1 MARAWL
7 PLVLVIVLAVGA
19 FSVWRIRGIFGSQQL
34 PSYAGSMSE
43 DSNKSD
49 PKVVRYEVWGEPGA
63 IADIN
68 YVDAEG
74 DPNQLVGAAL
84 PWSIDIETDSP
95 AMSGNIVAQGNG
107 DFIGCRITADGVVKD
122 ERTITNVSA
131 YIYCFTKAA

>member
-1 MARAWL
+1 M
-7 PLVLVIVLAVGA
+7 LAVGA

-34 PSYAGSMSE
+34 PTYAGSMSE

-107 DFIGCRITADGVVKD
+107 DFIGCRITADGEVKD

>member
-1 MARAWL
+1 M
-7 PLVLVIVLAVGA
+7 LVVGA

-34 PSYAGSMSE
+34 PTYAGSMSE

-74 DPNQLVGAAL
+74 DPNQIVGAAL

-107 DFIGCRITADGVVKD
+107 DFIGCRITADGEVKD

>member
-1 MARAWL
+1 M
-7 PLVLVIVLAVGA
+7 LAVGA

>member
-1 MARAWL
+1 M
-7 PLVLVIVLAVGA
+7 VVLAVGA

-34 PSYAGSMSE
+34 PTYAGSMTE

-49 PKVVRYEVWGEPGA
+49 PKIVRYEVWGEPGA
-63 IADIN
+63 VADIN

-107 DFIGCRITADGVVKD
+107 DFIGCRITADGEVKD
-122 ERTITNVSA
+122 ERTISNVSA

>member
-1 MARAWL
+1 M
-7 PLVLVIVLAVGA
+7 LAVGA

-34 PSYAGSMSE
+34 PTYAGSITE

-49 PKVVRYEVWGEPGA
+49 PKIVRYEVWGESGA
-63 IADIN
+63 VADIN

-107 DFIGCRITADGVVKD
+107 DFIGCRITADGEVKD
-122 ERTITNVSA
+122 ERTISNVSA

>member
-1 MARAWL
+1 MARAWI
-7 PLVLVIVLAVGA
+7 PLVLVVVLAVGA

-34 PSYAGSMSE
+34 PTYAGSITE

-49 PKVVRYEVWGEPGA
+49 PKIVRYEVWGESGA
-63 IADIN
+63 VADIN

-107 DFIGCRITADGVVKD
+107 DFIGCRITADGEVKD
-122 ERTITNVSA
+122 ERTISNVSA

>member
-1 MARAWL
+1 M
-7 PLVLVIVLAVGA
+7 VVLAVGA

-34 PSYAGSMSE
+34 PTYAGSITE

-49 PKVVRYEVWGEPGA
+49 PKIVRYEVWGESGA
-63 IADIN
+63 VADIN

-107 DFIGCRITADGVVKD
+107 DFIGCRITADGEVKD
-122 ERTITNVSA
+122 ERTISNVSA

>member
-1 MARAWL
+1 M
-7 PLVLVIVLAVGA
+7 LAVGA
-19 FSVWRIRGIFGSQQL
+19 FSVWRIRGIFGSHQL
-34 PSYAGSMSE
+34 PTYAGSMSE

-107 DFIGCRITADGVVKD
+107 DFIGCRITADGEVKD
-122 ERTITNVSA
+122 ERTITDVSA

>member
-1 MARAWL
+1 M
-7 PLVLVIVLAVGA
+7 LAVGA

-34 PSYAGSMSE
+34 PTYAGSMSE

-95 AMSGNIVAQGNG
+95 AMSGNIVAQGDG
-107 DFIGCRITADGVVKD
+107 DFIGCRITADGEVKD